1 MTTLQRFSIASRLN
15 ILVAIPIIT
24 LIGLLTAVIVVSN
37 TIDHDV
43 DSMYQDRVVPLN
55 GLKVIADSYAV
66 AVIDTVNKTNAGLM
80 TPAEALQS
88 VEQSQINIERE
99 WKAYMATHLTDEEKT
114 LASEANA
121 LYQPA
126 NASIGRLKSRL
137 RELGND
143 GRDQLNE
150 FDGPLYQ
157 TIDPI
162 SGKISELIEL
172 QLNEAKKLNF
182 QIKDV
187 FQSKKTGLII
197 FSALIAAVIIGLG
210 LAIIASIRR
219 PLNDLQQTINAVV
232 AKNDLNLK
240 VPVHSDD
247 EVGRTAIAFN
257 SMMDNLSVL
266 VGSIAS
272 SSSQVSSA
280 AKRLSASSIQT
291 NSALDSQASEIDQ
304 LATAINEM
312 VATVHEVARSAAMA
326 ANAAQHSDQ
335 QAAEGHKVV
344 DGVIH
349 EMRELDVEVRHAA
362 TAIKALE
369 EDVKQIGSVLDVIRN
384 IADQT
389 NLLALN
395 AAIEAARAGEQGR
408 GFAVVADE
416 VRTLASRTQASTLE
430 IHAMIDRLQSGA
442 DLAVTA
448 MKQGLQKTEHTVS
461 KAEAAGDVL
470 NKITSAMST
479 IRDMNDQI
487 ATAAEEQGAV
497 SDEIN
502 RSVHNISHSVSET
515 TSASSM
521 TAQTSEELAKMAA
534 ELQRQVERFKAV

>member
-182 QIKDV
+182 QIKDA